1 MRTKNLSVIGA
12 HTYRPYS
19 LELDVQACHRHFR
32 YRANIPRINGE
43 SLTVSI
49 MPIYRSGTTS
59 LTNDTGSARIEV
71 VKNNPFDSWKLYELV
86 YTNVVTSKSNLGRAV
101 LCELE
106 VALFRAG
113 VLPEGHSINIRFEQD
128 NILRSISA

>member
-1 MRTKNLSVIGA
+1 MRTKNLSVIGTN
-12 HTYRPYS
+12 TYRSYS

-32 YRANIPRINGE
+32 YSADIALRNCE

-59 LTNDTGSARIEV
+59 LTSDTGSARIEV

-86 YTNVVTSKSNLGRAV
+86 YTNVVTSKTDLGRAV
-101 LCELE
+101 LCELD
-106 VALFRAG
+106 VALCRAG
-113 VLPEGHSINIRFEQD
+113 VLPEGHSINITFKQE